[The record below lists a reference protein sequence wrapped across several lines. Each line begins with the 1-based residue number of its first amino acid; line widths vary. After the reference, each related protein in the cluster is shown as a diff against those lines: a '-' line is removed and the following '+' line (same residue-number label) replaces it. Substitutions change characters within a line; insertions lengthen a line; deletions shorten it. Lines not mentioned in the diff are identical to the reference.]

1 MKTEI
6 LIRLGLTATESL
18 IYTTL
23 LETGATTITELA
35 RRTQLHRP
43 AVYQALPKLLDKQL
57 IAKVVA
63 KKRTMLVPE
72 SPDNLLF
79 LAQDLERDIQHE
91 LPNLKT
97 LFERSSERPILQV
110 FEGARGIKKVFYDLL
125 GSVKKGDVVY
135 RYESPIDY
143 QKNKKYIPPEYSK
156 RLVKKS
162 DVDWYIITNEKT
174 YSRKTRYLGRAFKMI
189 PESFDFFSYDVSQ
202 FIYNNKIAFIDF
214 KNESAAIIESQSIA
228 MFQKKIFKLLFNKL

>member
-1 MKTEI
+1 MNIEI
-6 LIRLGLTATESL
+6 LTRLGLTATESL
-18 IYTTL
+18 VYTTL
-23 LETGATTITELA
+23 LEAGTATITELA

-63 KKRTMLVPE
+63 KKRTLLVPE

-79 LAQDLERDIQHE
+79 LAQDLERDIQNQ
-91 LPNLKT
+91 LPSLKT

-143 QKNKKYIPPEYSK
+143 HKNKKYIPPEYGK
-156 RLVKKS
+156 RLVKTS

-174 YSRKTRYLGRAFKMI
+174 YGRKTRYLGRAFKKV
-189 PESFDFFSYDVSQ
+189 PESFDLFNYDVSQ
-202 FIYNNKIAFIDF
+202 FIYNNKVAFIDF